1 MAKFKICPVC
11 GRQFKTC
18 TTCESSSAPS
28 WKKYCDSF
36 EHYDIYATVI
46 LYTRHEL
53 SKEEAAER
61 LAGYPK
67 KGFNPQVQKYL
78 DEIFAGEVE
87 TVLTDEVAISNEV
100 DTTSDEEVVE
110 TPKKRRRNKGIVFG
124 QD

>member
-11 GRQFKTC
+11 GGRFKTC
-18 TTCESSSAPS
+18 MTCENSSAPS
-28 WKKYCDSF
+28 WKKHNDSF
-36 EHYDIYATVI
+36 EHYDIYTTVI
-46 LYTRHEL
+46 LYTRNEL

-61 LAGYPK
+61 LAMYPK
-67 KGFNPQVQKYL
+67 TGYLEHVQKYI
-78 DEIFAGEVE
+78 DEIFAVEPE